1 MLSFESQDRIICLIR
16 LFATLDVVFVS
27 FCRSFSDSGY
37 LSLQFSYLI
46 LSKENFFP
54 KDVDFG
60 FEVIIPSYRVIE
72 PQLLNS

>member
-1 MLSFESQDRIICLIR
+1 MLSFKSQYRIICFIS

-27 FCRSFSDSGY
+27 FCRSFPDSGY

-46 LSKENFFP
+46 LSKENFLP
-54 KDVDFG
+54 KDVDFS
-60 FEVIIPSYRVIE
+60 FKVIIPSYRVIE